1 MKLDGW
7 DVFFILYAI
16 GFIIYLIH
24 YIKKKNHQNGS
35 QGQYNL
41 FASDVS
47 QKANSHHKK
56 YTTIDG
62 PFGTKIHVDE
72 NGDYAGESM
81 PGLFGDTIHV
91 DADGNYAGTSSPGLF
106 DGQTFH
112 TDADGNYVGQ
122 SNQGLFGTTVHSGK
136 NGETG
141 VTSDGLFGSKV
152 TDIDYHDD
160 WQ

>member
-1 MKLDGW
+1 MHLDEL
-7 DVFFILYAI
+7 DVILIII
-16 GFIIYLIH
+16 GIPGIIYTI
-24 YIKKKNHQNGS
+24 YGVRKEMQKRRGGS
-35 QGQYNL
+35 GQTPTSV
-41 FASDVS
+41 FRQDD
-47 QKANSHHKK
+47 NSHKI

-72 NGDYAGESM
+72 NGNYAGQSM
-81 PGLFGDTIHV
+81 SRLFGDTIHV
-91 DADGNYAGTSSPGLF
+91 DADGNYAGASSPGLF
-106 DGQTFH
+106 DGQTIH
-112 TDADGNYVGQ
+112 TDADGNYAGQ
-122 SNQGLFGTTVHSGK
+122 SNRGLFGTTVHSGK